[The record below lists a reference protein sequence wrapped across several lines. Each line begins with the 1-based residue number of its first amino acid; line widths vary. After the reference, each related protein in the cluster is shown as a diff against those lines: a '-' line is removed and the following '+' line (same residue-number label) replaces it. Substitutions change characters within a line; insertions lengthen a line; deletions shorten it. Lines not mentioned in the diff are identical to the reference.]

1 MVVVG
6 GGLSVKLG
14 GGGFGLQG
22 EEVSRVVHVNK
33 SP

>member
-6 GGLSVKLG
+6 GWLSVKLG
-14 GGGFGLQG
+14 GGGGLQG

>member
-1 MVVVG
+1 MVVV

-14 GGGFGLQG
+14 GGLQG

>member
-1 MVVVG
+1 MVG
-6 GGLSVKLG
+6 GWLSVKLG
-14 GGGFGLQG
+14 GGVQG

>member
-1 MVVVG
+1 MCGGGGG
-6 GGLSVKLG
+6 GGLSVKMG
-14 GGGFGLQG
+14 GGLQG

>member
-1 MVVVG
+1 MVG
-6 GGLSVKLG
+6 GWLSVKLG
-14 GGGFGLQG
+14 GGGLQG